1 MLCTSADEV
10 DGDLVD
16 ASLLDMP
23 DDAQFSDKDGATSPG
38 RDDFDDDDDD
48 LESRGSLHR
57 RSLTAAAAAAAAG
70 PFAHQLGFPH
80 GAAVKAESMCLRG
93 AGGGPGGLSPGAVGL
108 SPPVGGTATAAAGG
122 CCPGVKTERL
132 NDVES
137 NCSSAGGGGVDA
149 SKDMA
154 KDKENNNT
162 TGSKVG
168 ARSQ

>member
-1 MLCTSADEV
+1 
-10 DGDLVD
+10 
-16 ASLLDMP
+16 
-23 DDAQFSDKDGATSPG
+23 
-38 RDDFDDDDDD
+38 
-48 LESRGSLHR
+48 
-57 RSLTAAAAAAAAG
+57 
-70 PFAHQLGFPH
+70 
-80 GAAVKAESMCLRG
+80 
-93 AGGGPGGLSPGAVGL
+93 
-108 SPPVGGTATAAAGG
+108 
-122 CCPGVKTERL
+122 VKTERL